1 MKFIDISGFEKEK
14 NFLIKAENKNHV
26 AHAQLFF
33 GSEGSPNLSLAL
45 AFISFLNCNNKVNND
60 SCGECPSCKK
70 IDKMIHPDV
79 HFIFPVAPTTKINK
93 NVISDL
99 FIKEWRN
106 FILDDP
112 YQNVN
117 DWFNF
122 YGFENKS
129 PNISKDESRN
139 LIKKL
144 TLKPFESENKIV
156 LIWLPEYLHL
166 YTSNALLKILED
178 PPPKTF
184 FFLITN
190 DYNRLLKTILSR
202 VQMFKIRN
210 FSDEELKKEILKKED
225 IAENELSKLILTSDG
240 NLNQA
245 KKIINSSNEDFL
257 SFFKIWMRNCY
268 SNDYAKIQ
276 LDLEWFNNQTK
287 INKKAFL
294 IYSLNLIRESFVIKI
309 NSSLS
314 RIVDEES
321 EFIKNFSQSLNEEKT
336 EKIILE
342 LNDSIRFLE
351 RNANPKIIF
360 LDLSI
365 EIANTFNEM
374 KQIA

>member
-14 NFLIKAENKNHV
+14 DFLINAVNKNLV

-33 GSEGSPNLSLAL
+33 GSQGSPNLTLAL
-45 AFISFLNCNNKVNND
+45 AFISFLNCDHKTSND

-93 NVISDL
+93 NVVSDL
-99 FIKEWRN
+99 FIKEWRS
-106 FILDDP
+106 FILKDP

-156 LIWLPEYLHL
+156 LIWLPEHLHI

-210 FSDEELKKEILKKED
+210 FSDGELKKEILKKED
-225 IAENELSKLILTSDG
+225 IAENELSKLILISDG

-365 EIANTFNEM
+365 EIANAFNEM

>member
-14 NFLIKAENKNHV
+14 NFLINAENKNHV

-45 AFISFLNCNNKVNND
+45 AFISFLNCNNKINND

-70 IDKMIHPDV
+70 INKMIHPDV

-117 DWFNF
+117 DWFSF

-365 EIANTFNEM
+365 EIANAFNEM

>member
-14 NFLIKAENKNHV
+14 NFLINAENKNHV

-210 FSDEELKKEILKKED
+210 FSDEELKKEILKKEN

-365 EIANTFNEM
+365 EIANAFNEM

>member
-14 NFLIKAENKNHV
+14 NFLINAENKNHV

-314 RIVDEES
+314 RIVDKES

-365 EIANTFNEM
+365 EIANAFNEM

>member
-14 NFLIKAENKNHV
+14 NFLIYAENKNHV

-365 EIANTFNEM
+365 EIANAFNEM

>member
-1 MKFIDISGFEKEK
+1 M
-14 NFLIKAENKNHV
+14 
-26 AHAQLFF
+26 
-33 GSEGSPNLSLAL
+33 
-45 AFISFLNCNNKVNND
+45 
-60 SCGECPSCKK
+60 
-70 IDKMIHPDV
+70 
-79 HFIFPVAPTTKINK
+79 
-93 NVISDL
+93 
-99 FIKEWRN
+99 
-106 FILDDP
+106 
-112 YQNVN
+112 
-117 DWFNF
+117 
-122 YGFENKS
+122 
-129 PNISKDESRN
+129 
-139 LIKKL
+139 IKKL

-321 EFIKNFSQSLNEEKT
+321 ELIKNFSQSLNEEKT

-365 EIANTFNEM
+365 EIANAFNEM

>member
-14 NFLIKAENKNHV
+14 NFLINAENKNHV

-79 HFIFPVAPTTKINK
+79 HFIFPVAPTNKINK

-365 EIANTFNEM
+365 EIANAFNEM

>member
-14 NFLIKAENKNHV
+14 NFLINAENKNHV

-93 NVISDL
+93 TVISDL

-365 EIANTFNEM
+365 EIANAFNEM

>member
-14 NFLIKAENKNHV
+14 NFLINAENKNHV

-210 FSDEELKKEILKKED
+210 FSDEELKKEILKKEV

-365 EIANTFNEM
+365 EIANAFNEM

>member
-14 NFLIKAENKNHV
+14 NFLINAENKNHV

-45 AFISFLNCNNKVNND
+45 AFISFLNCNDKVNND

-351 RNANPKIIF
+351 WYANPKIIF
-360 LDLSI
+360 IDLSI
-365 EIANTFNEM
+365 EIANAFNEM

>member
-14 NFLIKAENKNHV
+14 NFLINAENKNHV

-156 LIWLPEYLHL
+156 LIGLPEYLDL

-365 EIANTFNEM
+365 EIANAFNEM

>member
-14 NFLIKAENKNHV
+14 NFLINAENKNHV

-45 AFISFLNCNNKVNND
+45 AFISFLNCNNKINND

-257 SFFKIWMRNCY
+257 SIFKIWMRNCY

-276 LDLEWFNNQTK
+276 LDLEWFNNQTR

-365 EIANTFNEM
+365 EIANAFNEM

>member
-14 NFLIKAENKNHV
+14 NFLINAENKNHV

-276 LDLEWFNNQTK
+276 LDLEWFNNQTR

-314 RIVDEES
+314 SIVDEES
-321 EFIKNFSQSLNEEKT
+321 EFIKNFSKSLNEEKI
-336 EKIILE
+336 EQIILQ

-365 EIANTFNEM
+365 EIANAFNEM

>member
-14 NFLIKAENKNHV
+14 NFLINAENKNHV

-60 SCGECPSCKK
+60 SCRECPSCKK

-93 NVISDL
+93 NVISDF

-365 EIANTFNEM
+365 EIANAFNEM

>member
-14 NFLIKAENKNHV
+14 NFLINAENKNHV

-60 SCGECPSCKK
+60 ACGECPSCKK

-365 EIANTFNEM
+365 EIANAFNEM

>member
-14 NFLIKAENKNHV
+14 NFLINAENKNHV

-45 AFISFLNCNNKVNND
+45 AFISFLNCNNKINND

-365 EIANTFNEM
+365 EIANAFNEM

>member
-14 NFLIKAENKNHV
+14 NFLINAENKNHV

-93 NVISDL
+93 NVISDF

-365 EIANTFNEM
+365 EIANAFNEM

>member
-210 FSDEELKKEILKKED
+210 FSDGELKKEILKKED
-225 IAENELSKLILTSDG
+225 IAENELSKLILISDG

-365 EIANTFNEM
+365 EIANAFNEM

>member
-14 NFLIKAENKNHV
+14 NFLINAENKNHV

-60 SCGECPSCKK
+60 SCRECPSCKK

-365 EIANTFNEM
+365 EIANAFNEM

>member
-14 NFLIKAENKNHV
+14 NFLINAENKNHV

-257 SFFKIWMRNCY
+257 SVFKIWMRNCY

-365 EIANTFNEM
+365 EIANAFNEM

>member
-14 NFLIKAENKNHV
+14 NFLINSENKNHV

-365 EIANTFNEM
+365 EIANAFNEM

>member
-365 EIANTFNEM
+365 EIANAFNEM

>member
-14 NFLIKAENKNHV
+14 NFLINAENKNHV

-45 AFISFLNCNNKVNND
+45 AFISFLNCNNKINND

-268 SNDYAKIQ
+268 SNDYTKIQ
-276 LDLEWFNNQTK
+276 FDLEWFNNQTK

-365 EIANTFNEM
+365 EIANAFNEM

>member
-14 NFLIKAENKNHV
+14 NFLINAENKNHV

-93 NVISDL
+93 NVIRDL

-365 EIANTFNEM
+365 EIANAFNEM

>member
-45 AFISFLNCNNKVNND
+45 AFISFLNCNNKINND

-365 EIANTFNEM
+365 EIANAFNEM

>member
-14 NFLIKAENKNHV
+14 NFLINAENKNHV

-45 AFISFLNCNNKVNND
+45 AFISFLNCNNKINND

-70 IDKMIHPDV
+70 INKMIHPDV

-365 EIANTFNEM
+365 EIANAFNEM

>member
-14 NFLIKAENKNHV
+14 NFLINAENKNHV

-45 AFISFLNCNNKVNND
+45 AFISFLNCNNKINND

-268 SNDYAKIQ
+268 LNDYAKIQ

-365 EIANTFNEM
+365 EIANAFNEM

>member
-93 NVISDL
+93 NVISDF

-336 EKIILE
+336 EKII
-342 LNDSIRFLE
+342 
-351 RNANPKIIF
+351 
-360 LDLSI
+360 
-365 EIANTFNEM
+365 
-374 KQIA
+374 

>member
-14 NFLIKAENKNHV
+14 NFLINSENKNHV

-45 AFISFLNCNNKVNND
+45 AFISFLNCNNKINND

-365 EIANTFNEM
+365 EIANAFNEM

>member
-1 MKFIDISGFEKEK
+1 MKFIDISGVEKEK
-14 NFLIKAENKNHV
+14 NFLINAENKNHV

-144 TLKPFESENKIV
+144 TLKPFESKNKIV

-365 EIANTFNEM
+365 EIANAFNEM

>member
-14 NFLIKAENKNHV
+14 NFLINAENKNHV

-117 DWFNF
+117 DWFSF

-365 EIANTFNEM
+365 EIANAFNEM

>member
-14 NFLIKAENKNHV
+14 NFLINAENKNHV

-210 FSDEELKKEILKKED
+210 FSDGELKKEILKKED

-365 EIANTFNEM
+365 EIANAFNEM

>member
-1 MKFIDISGFEKEK
+1 M
-14 NFLIKAENKNHV
+14 
-26 AHAQLFF
+26 
-33 GSEGSPNLSLAL
+33 
-45 AFISFLNCNNKVNND
+45 
-60 SCGECPSCKK
+60 
-70 IDKMIHPDV
+70 
-79 HFIFPVAPTTKINK
+79 
-93 NVISDL
+93 

-122 YGFENKS
+122 YGFDNKS

-245 KKIINSSNEDFL
+245 KKIINSSIEDFL

-365 EIANTFNEM
+365 EIANAFNEM

>member
-1 MKFIDISGFEKEK
+1 MKFNDISGFEKEK
-14 NFLIKAENKNHV
+14 NFLINAENKNHV

-93 NVISDL
+93 NVISDF

-365 EIANTFNEM
+365 EIANAFNEM

>member
-14 NFLIKAENKNHV
+14 NFLINAENKNHV

-210 FSDEELKKEILKKED
+210 FSDEELTKEILKKD
-225 IAENELSKLILTSDG
+225 TIAESELSKVILTSDG

-257 SFFKIWMRNCY
+257 SVFKIWMRNCY
-268 SNDYAKIQ
+268 SSDYAKIQ
-276 LDLEWFNNQTK
+276 LDLEWFNNQTR

-294 IYSLNLIRESFVIKI
+294 IYSLNLIRESFVVKI

-321 EFIKNFSQSLNEEKT
+321 EFIKNFSKSLNEEKT
-336 EKIILE
+336 EKVTLE
-342 LNDSIRFLE
+342 LNDAIRFLE

-365 EIANTFNEM
+365 EIVNVFNET

>member
-14 NFLIKAENKNHV
+14 NFLINAENKNHV

-45 AFISFLNCNNKVNND
+45 AFISFLNCNNKINND

-314 RIVDEES
+314 RIIDEES

-365 EIANTFNEM
+365 EIANAFNEM